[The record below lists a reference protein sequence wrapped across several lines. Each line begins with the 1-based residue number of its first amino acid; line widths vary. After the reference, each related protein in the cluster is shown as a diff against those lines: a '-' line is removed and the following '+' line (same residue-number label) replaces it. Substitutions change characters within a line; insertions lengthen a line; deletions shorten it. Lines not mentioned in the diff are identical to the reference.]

1 MVRQESDRQPN
12 LKKVFEQG
20 RIGPLSLKN
29 RVIRTAAFEGMYP
42 GGRPS
47 ARLVEHHRQ
56 LAAGG
61 IAMTTVSYC
70 AVSPMG
76 KTFGDQMVMSQDL
89 VSDLR
94 LVTDAVHN
102 EGAVCSIQLGHAGY
116 FADKHAI
123 GATPMGAS
131 RLFNIYGMALSR
143 PMTELDINAVVSDF
157 GLAAELAAE
166 AGFDAVEIHLG
177 HGYLLSQFLSPYTNR
192 RRDQWGG
199 SLENRLR
206 LPLAVVDEVRK
217 RVGGRLAVIPKI
229 NMTDGF
235 SGGLE
240 LDEALLVAS
249 ILEEHEVDAL
259 VLSGGFVSK
268 TPFYML
274 RGKLPVKEMVATQ
287 KGWLRKTGLTLFG
300 RILVHE
306 YEYRDLFFLDMARR
320 VRRAV
325 DLPLVYVGGVTSL
338 SAMEQVMDEG
348 FEFVALG
355 RALIMEPDLVNKM
368 ERGEL
373 ESVDCDHCN
382 RCVAEMENNGIR
394 CVTMDERRAT
404 ADV

>member
-1 MVRQESDRQPN
+1 MTGEGRDREFDGN
-12 LKKVFEQG
+12 KVFEPG
-20 RIGPLSLKN
+20 RIGPLDLKN

-47 ARLVEHHRQ
+47 SRLVEHHRQ

-70 AVSPMG
+70 AVSSMG

-89 VSDLR
+89 LPDLR
-94 LVTDAVHN
+94 VVTKAVHD
-102 EGAVCSIQLGHAGY
+102 EGSACSIQLGHAGY

-131 RLFNIYGMALSR
+131 RLFNTYGMALSR
-143 PMTELDINAVVSDF
+143 PMTESDINSVVADF

-192 RRDQWGG
+192 RRDRWGG

-240 LDEALLVAS
+240 LDEALLVAAT
-249 ILEEHEVDAL
+249 LEEHGVDAL

-300 RILVHE
+300 RILVQE

-320 VRRAV
+320 ARHAV
-325 DLPLVYVGGVTSL
+325 DLPLIYVGGVTSL

-394 CVTMDERRAT
+394 CVTMDERRAA